1 MRSPSVSTFRPLCTR
16 LGIAIP
22 SNESE
27 VDDLLESLPGMI
39 DRSSFNYT
47 NSPNDRAAI
56 AWAVHTCNNPNQW
69 SLLSKPCADHLRQLY
84 TPNRATSRSS
94 LATLAKLW
102 HKDLYPPPASDADS
116 SRSNAALLPLP
127 PLNQAGRWRRPSP
140 DNDDDDGIAIDDDDE
155 VQDIDEDEAHEGE
168 DAVDDQ
174 VEDSADDDADQDS
187 DDEDHDS
194 ENERVEQRSSA
205 RLSAQ
210 RPAVPLPSS
219 SASRGGRAAAPAS
232 QSALASAPPAITGQF
247 IPPASPVPRAALA
260 LTSAKLT
267 ARLPKSWCLSLY
279 LARDWPQKKH
289 SAYLAARTTK
299 MYKTLVLGD
308 PEWGFQG
315 RFDFAPLADHN
326 PQADGKLLALCARFP
341 VKFNALHNPFG
352 EHATIHDLRE
362 HWLSFEAALRAN
374 SELPFSSLLI
384 LQLSIAAWFNNR
396 TRMAKR
402 DLKQRG
408 LDEVIAS
415 IAEQEKQVT
424 QLWTVY
430 ANRIARDSRS
440 LSPSDQST
448 LLRTTHFFLLQ
459 PFCRAFLHASQ
470 SDQVAASSQLMH
482 SMLGSPATPQVSP
495 SPTTSS
501 TSTSRSSKPFRT
513 AFLGLPASASVVGPA
528 LAVFN
533 SPVTKQ
539 CWECNQFGHHVWECP
554 RRYAALLGEPC
565 PGFDTAGRLDPNA
578 WSNGNLT
585 PQARLA
591 WKIYKA
597 RYNLVR
603 AREAPGEPSF

>member
-16 LGIAIP
+16 LGIAVP

-27 VDDLLESLPGMI
+27 VDDLLESLPGLL

-56 AWAVHTCNNPNQW
+56 AWAVHTCDNPNQW

-102 HKDLYPPPASDADS
+102 HKDLYPPPASDAES
-116 SRSNAALLPLP
+116 SRPNAVAFLPLP
-127 PLNQAGRWRRPSP
+127 PLNQAGRWRRPSSS

-155 VQDIDEDEAHEGE
+155 VEDVDEDEAHEGE

-174 VEDSADDDADQDS
+174 DEDSADNDDDQDS
-187 DDEDHDS
+187 EDEDREG

-210 RPAVPLPSS
+210 RPAVPFPAS
-219 SASRGGRAAAPAS
+219 SAPRGGRAAAPAS

-247 IPPASPVPRAALA
+247 IPPAPPVPRAV

-267 ARLPKSWCLSLY
+267 ARLPKTWCMSLY

-289 SAYLAARTTK
+289 SAYLSARKTK
-299 MYKTLVLGD
+299 MYKTIVLAD

-341 VKFNALHNPFG
+341 VKYNALHNPFG

-384 LQLSIAAWFNNR
+384 LQLSIAAWFHNR

-408 LDEVIAS
+408 LDEVITS
-415 IAEQEKQVT
+415 IAEQEKQVS

-430 ANRIARDSRS
+430 ANRVARDSRS
-440 LSPSDQST
+440 LSPSDRST

-482 SMLGSPATPQVSP
+482 SMLGLPATPQVSP
-495 SPTTSS
+495 SPTMSS
-501 TSTSRSSKPFRT
+501 SSTSRSSKPYRI

-539 CWECNQFGHHVWECP
+539 CWECNQSGHHVWECP

-565 PGFDTAGRLDPNA
+565 PGFDTSGNPDPNA

-597 RYNLVR
+597 RYHLAK